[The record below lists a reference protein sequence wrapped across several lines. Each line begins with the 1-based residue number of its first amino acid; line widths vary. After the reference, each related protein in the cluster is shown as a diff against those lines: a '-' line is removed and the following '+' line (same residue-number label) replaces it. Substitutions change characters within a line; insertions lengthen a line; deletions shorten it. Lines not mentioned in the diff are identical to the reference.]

1 MLNDAP
7 SQRAVSASDI
17 ASIACMQHAAK
28 RGEGG
33 EKMQRKK
40 ERERERKKVQLSVGR
55 LLRLAGWL
63 ASKLKLM
70 AGLQYIARYR

>member
-40 ERERERKKVQLSVGR
+40 EREEKSSVKCR
-55 LLRLAGWL
+55 PIIAAGWL
-63 ASKLKLM
+63 ASKLKLKLM
-70 AGLQYIARYR
+70 AGCSI